1 MIALHHY
8 SLHYLTPVSSSLSF
22 GLIWLWFFSLG
33 YHIYCTQWKV
43 MAMSLH
49 DWGPEKRTDL
59 AQMQPPCLPIMVLPA
74 SFLAWTP
81 ISENW
86 PFAFPV
92 PRSLL
97 CSQPLPGAPP
107 FSPVP
112 SPFPSFLSLLFLL
125 AADSV
130 YRDLDFVGA
139 VSLFLL
145 WIKQLKLVKN
155 STVKIASLS
164 SVSEGLPHTPV
175 VSWLL
180 YSSDNHS
187 ALPALACL
195 PAQTPGGRSA
205 PLFLPFFFSAS
216 CV

>member
-1 MIALHHY
+1 
-8 SLHYLTPVSSSLSF
+8 
-22 GLIWLWFFSLG
+22 
-33 YHIYCTQWKV
+33 
-43 MAMSLH
+43 
-49 DWGPEKRTDL
+49 
-59 AQMQPPCLPIMVLPA
+59 MVLPA
-74 SFLAWTP
+74 SFLVWTP
-81 ISENW
+81 ISKNS

-195 PAQTPGGRSA
+195 PAQTRGADQHLYCCHSCSQHRAFNYGAHIRYAWRNRQSDLHCA
-205 PLFLPFFFSAS
+205 GKFKNKKFFNQVSS
-216 CV
+216 GC

>member
-1 MIALHHY
+1 MPHPCAMIALHHY
-8 SLHYLTPVSSSLSF
+8 SLHYLMPVSSSLSF

-43 MAMSLH
+43 KAMSLH

-81 ISENW
+81 ISENL

-125 AADSV
+125 AADLCTEILTSWV
-130 YRDLDFVGA
+130 
-139 VSLFLL
+139 
-145 WIKQLKLVKN
+145 
-155 STVKIASLS
+155 LS
-164 SVSEGLPHTPV
+164 PFSYSGL
-175 VSWLL
+175 S
-180 YSSDNHS
+180 N
-187 ALPALACL
+187 
-195 PAQTPGGRSA
+195 
-205 PLFLPFFFSAS
+205 
-216 CV
+216 